1 MSHTGDMS
9 NVWFGQGVADDG
21 EFRLCG
27 NAQGKRMI
35 ELGIPPLP
43 QAVAPNAI
51 TLALAGAKAIVV
63 EPSGERIGKLRA
75 AAEHAEVSVEC
86 HQGELADLG
95 FATSAS
101 IDLVLAAHTL
111 DHVDDLQRLL
121 RQVHR
126 VLRTQAPFVVALTHP
141 VAAMFDSGVDA
152 PVRRYGAPGARSLS
166 DLFMNIERSNF
177 HIDVI
182 HELPLLAHRDAIT
195 PSVLLFRARKL
206 GV

>member
-1 MSHTGDMS
+1 MS

-27 NAQGKRMI
+27 DVQGKRVI

-43 QAVAPNAI
+43 HGVAPNAI

-63 EPSGERIGKLRA
+63 EPSSERIAALRTS
-75 AAEHAEVSVEC
+75 AEKAEVSVEC
-86 HQGELADLG
+86 HLGELADLG

-101 IDLVLAAHTL
+101 VDLVIAVHTL
-111 DHVDDLQRLL
+111 DHADDLQRLL

-126 VLRTQAPFVVALTHP
+126 VLKPQAPFVVALTHP
-141 VAAMFDSGVDA
+141 VAAMFDPGVAA
-152 PVRRYGAPGARSLS
+152 PVRRYGGPGSRSLS
-166 DLFMNIERSNF
+166 DLFMHIERSNF
-177 HIDVI
+177 HIDVL
-182 HELPLLAHRDAIT
+182 HELALLAHRDAPT
-195 PSVLLFRARKL
+195 PSVLLLRARKL